1 MQLINKD
8 DINNLAT
15 NFKLGTSHPPES
27 CWRGSSFPNC
37 YAKSEISVKNE
48 KVDYCEYFLGG
59 AENMQYGQKNTDH
72 LLHVCKHSCK
82 QKALGSKVDDTE
94 EQGVKD
100 QQCGLVSII
109 QHVTK
114 SVRLIC
120 HEKCKQTSCTHT

>member
-48 KVDYCEYFLGG
+48 KVDYCEYFLGS
-59 AENMQYGQKNTDH
+59 AENMQYGQKILTTCCTYVSTAASKKLWDPR
-72 LLHVCKHSCK
+72 STT
-82 QKALGSKVDDTE
+82 QKNKVSKI
-94 EQGVKD
+94 
-100 QQCGLVSII
+100 S
-109 QHVTK
+109 
-114 SVRLIC
+114 SVA
-120 HEKCKQTSCTHT
+120 SFP